1 MVEFCGDAR
10 VVEFDARIPAGTQK
24 PFLFSGEQLFDRRF
38 AVSNDIKWDPLVCRD
53 NLSIQNHDSIIPSA
67 YKILHKRDAII
78 LKYIFQRALKFLHI
92 EYEGYVFSLTAAIW
106 FGDERK
112 AAALAI
118 AKRRLR
124 IFS

>member
-67 YKILHKRDAII
+67 YKILH
-78 LKYIFQRALKFLHI
+78 I

-106 FGDERK
+106 FGDELK